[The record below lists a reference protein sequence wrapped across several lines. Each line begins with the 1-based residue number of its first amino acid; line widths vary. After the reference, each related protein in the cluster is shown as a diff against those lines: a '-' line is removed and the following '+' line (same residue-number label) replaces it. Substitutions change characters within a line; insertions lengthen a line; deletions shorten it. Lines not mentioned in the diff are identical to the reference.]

1 MLFVPCQLAGF
12 EPFRALS
19 ICTQFQNPV
28 NPPILLF
35 DWPIKVPDPERDEWD
50 GNTIDGPC
58 VPKRDGFCLSPVFV
72 GASDCAVSD

>member
-1 MLFVPCQLAGF
+1 MLFVPCRLAGF

-35 DWPIKVPDPERDEWD
+35 DWLIKASDPEKGERDADTVD
-50 GNTIDGPC
+50 G
-58 VPKRDGFCLSPVFV
+58 S
-72 GASDCAVSD
+72 